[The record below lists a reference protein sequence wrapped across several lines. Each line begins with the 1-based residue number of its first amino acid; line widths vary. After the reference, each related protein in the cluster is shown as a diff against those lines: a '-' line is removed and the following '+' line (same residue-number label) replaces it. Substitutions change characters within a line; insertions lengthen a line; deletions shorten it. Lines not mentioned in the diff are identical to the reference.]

1 MEIVINKLIN
11 QFTKE
16 VSRYTHGDSTWLI
29 FSESK
34 QWVIE
39 LTGSKTLWY
48 NYNFFQEI
56 FHYASLD
63 VVQNQH
69 LITKW
74 VEDNIINETKRTN
87 GRGRVFNRRKVVESV
102 IENGVKETK
111 ISPTHTVD
119 GDWLDGDEYLD
130 NIIENGVKET
140 NGTLRRTLLGVDD
153 IIQNGVKETKV
164 EKRPGIKDTK
174 IEDTIEN
181 GVKETQ
187 FNTYENKSWVEG
199 VVKKGVKMTSSL
211 QSREYTGDIDEALQK
226 GVKRTMWANYADPSQ
241 IDEAIE
247 GGVEETNWANHA
259 DPDRI
264 DEIIEGGI
272 KEIKKLNENVVN
284 CIDDIIEKDVEEVK
298 PRQDDVTK
306 SEKRYLN
313 NIIENGIK
321 ETSHRQ
327 YLKTYDVKDTIQDG
341 TEHDYWVLDGCDTPV
356 DKVIEN
362 GIEEIYEVDWDVPN
376 YVIEEVISEGVK
388 NSNPLQY
395 MPKEIINNV
404 VENGITSTHDD
415 IYHHRGRVDGVI
427 KNGIKETRREICEY
441 KETVEYII
449 QTGIKE
455 TEPQDD
461 WVNTVRIVTEVI
473 DNGIKKPTD

>member
-272 KEIKKLNENVVN
+272 KETNYDTSKYIEDVNEV
-284 CIDDIIEKDVEEVK
+284 ID
-298 PRQDDVTK
+298 
-306 SEKRYLN
+306 
-313 NIIENGIK
+313 
-321 ETSHRQ
+321 
-327 YLKTYDVKDTIQDG
+327 
-341 TEHDYWVLDGCDTPV
+341 
-356 DKVIEN
+356 N
-362 GIEEIYEVDWDVPN
+362 GIEEIYEVDWEVPN
-376 YVIEEVISEGVK
+376 DVIDDVVDNGVK

>member
-11 QFTKE
+11 QFTKG
-16 VSRYTHGDSTWLI
+16 VSTYTHGDSTWLI

-87 GRGRVFNRRKVVESV
+87 GRGRVFNRRKAVESV
-102 IENGVKETK
+102 IENGVK
-111 ISPTHTVD
+111 V
-119 GDWLDGDEYLD
+119 
-130 NIIENGVKET
+130 
-140 NGTLRRTLLGVDD
+140 
-153 IIQNGVKETKV
+153 
-164 EKRPGIKDTK
+164 
-174 IEDTIEN
+174 
-181 GVKETQ
+181 
-187 FNTYENKSWVEG
+187 
-199 VVKKGVKMTSSL
+199 TSSL

-226 GVKRTMWANYADPSQ
+226 GVKRTIWANYANSDK
-241 IDEAIE
+241 INEVVDGI
-247 GGVEETNWANHA
+247 EETNWANHA

-284 CIDDIIEKDVEEVK
+284 WIDDIIEKDVEEVK

-356 DKVIEN
+356 DKVIDN

-376 YVIEEVISEGVK
+376 DVIDDVVDNGVK